1 MIVITT
7 KTYNCNNAFTYN
19 KCINNT
25 IVHLKLLIFFAE
37 TVPVPGIGQLT

>member
-25 IVHLKLLIFFAE
+25 IVHLKLLIFLQKL
-37 TVPVPGIGQLT
+37 PVPGMGQLT